1 MSKSIC
7 TALEECSQ
15 MLVNHTGWAYLDKMP
30 TADQLDVIT
39 TYKDQSLTSKYVVV
53 VFARDK
59 QRVQFEKRVK
69 ILAKGRELYKEDE

>member
-1 MSKSIC
+1 MSKFISSVLDE
-7 TALEECSQ
+7 ASQ

-30 TADQLDVIT
+30 TEDQLDVIT

-59 QRVQFEKRVK
+59 QRVQYEKRVK